1 MFRMFGQAEL
11 LAWGRHN
18 LRDLPWRWTRD
29 PWAITVAEFMLQ
41 QTQVERVVPK
51 YGAFLLAYPSP
62 TECAAAPL
70 GDVLVLWQGLGYPRR
85 AKALHDTARV
95 CVNLWDGTF
104 PTRRADL
111 MDLPGVGQYTAR
123 AIETFAFEHPGVA
136 VVDTNIGRILAR
148 QAGRSLRPREAQELA
163 DALVPTD
170 QVWLWN
176 QSIMELGALVCTSRA
191 PRCIECPVIA
201 SCQWNRRGGIDP
213 AVGSA
218 GVSGKQSTFAGSDRQ
233 GRGKLLRALSTG
245 PVDPA
250 AVAEAMGWPTDPDR
264 STRVALT
271 LLADGLATTDE
282 IGRYILPR

>member
-123 AIETFAFEHPGVA
+123 AIETVIHGNRSHFINYASSRK
-136 VVDTNIGRILAR
+136 D
-148 QAGRSLRPREAQELA
+148 GRS
-163 DALVPTD
+163 
-170 QVWLWN
+170 
-176 QSIMELGALVCTSRA
+176 GAGWQTCG
-191 PRCIECPVIA
+191 
-201 SCQWNRRGGIDP
+201 RR
-213 AVGSA
+213 
-218 GVSGKQSTFAGSDRQ
+218 
-233 GRGKLLRALSTG
+233 
-245 PVDPA
+245 
-250 AVAEAMGWPTDPDR
+250 DR
-264 STRVALT
+264 S
-271 LLADGLATTDE
+271 E
-282 IGRYILPR
+282 